1 MAETINIGNI
11 SITYE
16 LIRKNVKNI
25 NLHVKAD
32 GRILITANN
41 RVSKKYIEEFI
52 IRKADW
58 IDKARKRFESREMS
72 YNGDFKPQD
81 GENIRL
87 LGKDYTVS
95 IRHSD
100 KKAIEIGD
108 NFIVIY
114 TKYTDE
120 ERKIK
125 TLWDRWYA
133 AFIKEVFHQVV
144 IDLYPKFRVY
154 QIEMP
159 IIKTRKM
166 KTRWGSCAV
175 YGGRITLNTALIH
188 TPIECIEYVAAHELT
203 HFLQPN
209 HSTKFYQMLE
219 IIQPDYKARKK
230 LLESQPITYSN

>member
-1 MAETINIGNI
+1 MAETIKIGNV

-16 LIRKNVKNI
+16 LIRKEVKNI

-58 IDKARKRFESREMS
+58 IEKARKRFENREMN
-72 YNGDFKPQD
+72 YKADFKPQD
-81 GENIRL
+81 GEHIRL

-95 IRHSD
+95 IRKSQ
-100 KKAIEIGD
+100 KKEIGIED
-108 NFIVIY
+108 NFIFIY
-114 TKYTDE
+114 TQDTDD

-125 TLWDRWYA
+125 ILWDRWYA
-133 AFIKEVFHQVV
+133 AYIKEVYHQVV

-154 QIEMP
+154 QIDMP
-159 IIKTRKM
+159 VIKTRKM

-175 YGGRITLNTALIH
+175 YGGMITLNTALIH

-209 HSTKFYQMLE
+209 HSSKFYQMLE
-219 IIQPDYKARKK
+219 IILPDYKARKK
-230 LLESQPITYSN
+230 LLESQPITCSN